1 MEALNKISKM
11 LKDWMMFALLKG
23 CYMFNLVDRKSHSRR
38 IAFTLLLVVGC
49 LSIIGHTNAAGGG
62 DDIHLEL
69 TIKDGLE
76 NTAIGVGLSI
86 LIVVYILIIFET
98 VHRTLAAAVGGLA
111 AVIALNYFTN
121 EPALSLKAVTTMID
135 WETIGLLLGMMVMVG
150 VISHTGVF
158 EWFAVEAYKKSEGSI
173 WSLVV
178 ILCIVTAVLSAFLD
192 NVTTILLLTP
202 VTIQLAKVLDL
213 QPVPLLIA
221 EVLFSNIGG
230 AATMIGDPPNIMIGS
245 GLSPSAIED
254 AKTIDGGSYPQ
265 KMIDGG
271 VSFNDFIIEMAPGI
285 LMTIVPAFMLL
296 KWMYRDEFSGKR
308 IRDVAELESKYGIK
322 DHKMLTTS
330 GIILGLVILGFFL
343 HPVTHMP
350 VSWIALGGAVFML
363 LATNR
368 HELEEPLEEV
378 EWTTLLFFAGLFV
391 LVHSLQYMGVIN
403 WIGEYVEQA
412 IVWFPQGDDGII
424 RLTAAMLILL
434 WVSAIASAFID
445 NIPYTATMIPIVLQI
460 SYGANVELGPLI
472 WALAFGACLGGNG
485 TLIGASA
492 NVVMAGMSEEAGY
505 PVSFNE
511 FFRAGFPMM
520 LLTTAIISLYM
531 VLVYAV
537 GGGGMLWKLVLVGIS
552 LVGIIYQVYRGKSKG
567 KNLADSL
574 VDNDFEELKDLAGKK
589 IQQVKS
595 AVSGASEAE

>member
-1 MEALNKISKM
+1 METLAFSYKM
-11 LKDWMMFALLKG
+11 LKDTVYLASNKG
-23 CYMFNLVDRKSHSRR
+23 MTMFNLVDKNSRSKR

-49 LSIIGHTNAAGGG
+49 LSIIGHTTAAGSG
-62 DDIHLEL
+62 DDDLHLTL
-69 TIKDGLE
+69 TIKDGMK
-76 NTAIGVGLSI
+76 NTAIGVGLAI
-86 LIVVYILIIFET
+86 LICVYILIIFET
-98 VHRTLAAAVGGLA
+98 VHRTLAAALGGLT

-192 NVTTILLLTP
+192 NVTTVLLLTP

-213 QPVPLLIA
+213 QPVPILIA

-245 GLSPSAIED
+245 GLSPDAIES
-254 AKTIDGGSYPQ
+254 TEGGKYAELASE
-265 KMIDGG
+265 G
-271 VSFNDFIIEMAPGI
+271 VNFNDFIIEMAPGI
-285 LMTIVPAFMLL
+285 LMTVVPAFMLL

-308 IRDVAELESKYGIK
+308 IRDVAELEAKYGIK
-322 DHKMLTTS
+322 DYKMLTTS
-330 GIILGLVILGFFL
+330 GFILGLVILGFFL
-343 HPVTHMP
+343 HPITHMP
-350 VSWIALGGAVFML
+350 VSWIALGGAVLML

-368 HELEEPLEEV
+368 HELDEPLEEV

-403 WIGEYVEQA
+403 FIGEYVEQA

-424 RLTAAMLILL
+424 RLTAAMVILL
-434 WVSAIASAFID
+434 WVSAVASAFID

-460 SYGANVELGPLI
+460 SQGANVELGPLI

-511 FFRAGFPMM
+511 FFKAGFPMM
-520 LLTTAIISLYM
+520 ILTTAIVTLYM

-537 GGGGMLWKLVLVGIS
+537 GGGGMMWKLALLGITMI
-552 LVGIIYQVYRGKSKG
+552 GIIYQVYRGRSKG

-574 VDNDFEELKDLAGKK
+574 VDHDLDELKDLASSKLSKAKG
-589 IQQVKS
+589 
-595 AVSGASEAE
+595 AVIGASESE

>member
-1 MEALNKISKM
+1 
-11 LKDWMMFALLKG
+11 
-23 CYMFNLVDRKSHSRR
+23 MFNLVDKNSRSKR

-49 LSIIGHTNAAGGG
+49 LSIIGHTTAAGSSGT
-62 DDIHLEL
+62 DVHIELE
-69 TIKDGLE
+69 IKDGME
-76 NTAIGVGLSI
+76 NTAIGVGLAI
-86 LIVVYILIIFET
+86 LICVYILIIFET
-98 VHRTLAAAVGGLA
+98 VHRTLAAALGGLT
-111 AVIALNYFTN
+111 AVIALNYFTV

-192 NVTTILLLTP
+192 NVTTVLLLTP

-213 QPVPLLIA
+213 QPVPILIA

-245 GLSPSAIED
+245 GLSPDAIES
-254 AKTIDGGSYPQ
+254 AEGGKYAELASE
-265 KMIDGG
+265 G
-271 VSFNDFIIEMAPGI
+271 VNFNDFIIEMAPGI
-285 LMTIVPAFMLL
+285 LMTVVPAFMLL

-308 IRDVAELESKYGIK
+308 IRDVAELEAKYGIK
-322 DHKMLTTS
+322 DYKMLTTS
-330 GIILGLVILGFFL
+330 GFILGLVILGFFL
-343 HPVTHMP
+343 HPITHMP
-350 VSWIALGGAVFML
+350 VSWIALGGAVLML

-368 HELEEPLEEV
+368 HELDEPLEEV

-403 WIGEYVEQA
+403 FIGEYVEQA

-424 RLTAAMLILL
+424 RLTAAMVILL
-434 WVSAIASAFID
+434 WVSAVASAFID

-460 SYGANVELGPLI
+460 SQGANVELGPLI

-511 FFRAGFPMM
+511 FFKAGFPMM
-520 LLTTAIISLYM
+520 ILTTAIVTLYM

-537 GGGGMLWKLVLVGIS
+537 GGGGMMWKLALLGITFI
-552 LVGIIYQVYRGKSKG
+552 GIIYQVYRGRSKG

-574 VDNDFEELKDLAGKK
+574 VDNDFDELKDLAGSKLTK
-589 IQQVKS
+589 AKG
-595 AVSGASEAE
+595 AVLGSSESE

>member
-1 MEALNKISKM
+1 
-11 LKDWMMFALLKG
+11 
-23 CYMFNLVDRKSHSRR
+23 MFNLVDKNSRSKR

-49 LSIIGHTNAAGGG
+49 LSIVGHTTAAGGG
-62 DDIHLEL
+62 GTDVHIEL
-69 TIKDGLE
+69 SIKDGME
-76 NTAIGVGLSI
+76 NTAIGVGLAI
-86 LIVVYILIIFET
+86 LICVYILIIFET
-98 VHRTLAAAVGGLA
+98 VHRTLAAAVGGMT
-111 AVIALNYFTN
+111 AVLALNYFTN
-121 EPALSLKAVTTMID
+121 EPSLSLKAVTTMID

-245 GLSPSAIED
+245 GLSPDAIER
-254 AKTIDGGSYPQ
+254 AEGGKYAELASDG
-265 KMIDGG
+265 
-271 VSFNDFIIEMAPGI
+271 VNFNDFIIEMAPGI
-285 LMTIVPAFMLL
+285 LMTVVPAFMLL

-322 DHKMLTTS
+322 DAKMLTTS
-330 GIILGLVILGFFL
+330 GFILGFVILGFFL
-343 HPVTHMP
+343 HPITHMP
-350 VSWIALGGAVFML
+350 VSWIALGGALIML

-403 WIGEYVEQA
+403 FIGEYVERA
-412 IVWFPQGDDGII
+412 IVYFPQGEGGII

-460 SYGANVELGPLI
+460 SQGANVDLGPLI

-511 FFRAGFPMM
+511 FFKAGFPMM
-520 LLTTAIISLYM
+520 ILTTAIVSLYM

-537 GGGGMLWKLVLVGIS
+537 GGGSAGWKLALVGITMI
-552 LVGIIYQVYRGKSKG
+552 GIIYQVYRGKSKG
-567 KNLADSL
+567 KNLAESL
-574 VDNDFEELKDLAGKK
+574 VDNDIDELKELAESK
-589 IQQVKS
+589 ISKAKGVV
-595 AVSGASEAE
+595 AGISESE

>member
-1 MEALNKISKM
+1 
-11 LKDWMMFALLKG
+11 
-23 CYMFNLVDRKSHSRR
+23 MFNLVDKNSRSKR

-49 LSIIGHTNAAGGG
+49 LSIIGHTTAAGSG
-62 DDIHLEL
+62 DDDLHLTL
-69 TIKDGLE
+69 TIKDGMK
-76 NTAIGVGLSI
+76 NTAIGVGLAI
-86 LIVVYILIIFET
+86 LICVYILIIFET
-98 VHRTLAAAVGGLA
+98 VHRTLAAALGGLT

-192 NVTTILLLTP
+192 NVTTVLLLTP

-213 QPVPLLIA
+213 QPVPILIA

-245 GLSPSAIED
+245 GLSPDAIES
-254 AKTIDGGSYPQ
+254 TEGGKYAELASE
-265 KMIDGG
+265 G
-271 VSFNDFIIEMAPGI
+271 VNFNDFIIEMAPGI
-285 LMTIVPAFMLL
+285 LMTVVPAFMLL

-308 IRDVAELESKYGIK
+308 VRDVAELEAKYGIK
-322 DHKMLTTS
+322 DYKMLTTS
-330 GIILGLVILGFFL
+330 GFILGLVILGFFL
-343 HPVTHMP
+343 HPITHMP
-350 VSWIALGGAVFML
+350 VSWIALGGAVLML

-368 HELEEPLEEV
+368 HELDEPLEEV

-403 WIGEYVEQA
+403 FIGEYVERA

-424 RLTAAMLILL
+424 RLTAAMVILL

-460 SYGANVELGPLI
+460 SQGANVELGPLI

-511 FFRAGFPMM
+511 FFKAGFPMM
-520 LLTTAIISLYM
+520 ILTTAIVTLYM

-537 GGGGMLWKLVLVGIS
+537 GGGGMMWKLALLGITMI
-552 LVGIIYQVYRGKSKG
+552 GIIYQVYRGRSKG
-567 KNLADSL
+567 KNLAESL
-574 VDNDFEELKDLAGKK
+574 VDHDIDELKDLASSKLSKAKG
-589 IQQVKS
+589 
-595 AVSGASEAE
+595 AVIGASESE

>member
-1 MEALNKISKM
+1 MN
-11 LKDWMMFALLKG
+11 
-23 CYMFNLVDRKSHSRR
+23 MFNLVDKNSRSKR

-49 LSIIGHTNAAGGG
+49 LSIIGHTTAAGSSGT
-62 DDIHLEL
+62 DVHIELE
-69 TIKDGLE
+69 IKDGME
-76 NTAIGVGLSI
+76 NTAIGVGLAI
-86 LIVVYILIIFET
+86 LICVYILIIFET
-98 VHRTLAAAVGGLA
+98 VHRTLAAALGGLT
-111 AVIALNYFTN
+111 AVIALNYFTV

-192 NVTTILLLTP
+192 NVTTVLLLTP

-213 QPVPLLIA
+213 QPVPILIA

-245 GLSPSAIED
+245 GLSPDAIES
-254 AKTIDGGSYPQ
+254 AEGGKYAELASE
-265 KMIDGG
+265 G
-271 VSFNDFIIEMAPGI
+271 VNFNDFIIEMAPGI
-285 LMTIVPAFMLL
+285 LMTVVPAFMLL

-308 IRDVAELESKYGIK
+308 IRDVAELEAKYGIK
-322 DHKMLTTS
+322 DYKMLTTS
-330 GIILGLVILGFFL
+330 GFILGLVILGFFL
-343 HPVTHMP
+343 HPITHMP
-350 VSWIALGGAVFML
+350 VSWIALGGAVLML

-368 HELEEPLEEV
+368 HELDEPLEEV

-403 WIGEYVEQA
+403 FIGEYVEQA

-424 RLTAAMLILL
+424 RLTAAMVILL
-434 WVSAIASAFID
+434 WVSAVASAFID

-460 SYGANVELGPLI
+460 SQGANVELGPLI

-511 FFRAGFPMM
+511 FFKAGFPMM
-520 LLTTAIISLYM
+520 ILTTAIVTLYM

-537 GGGGMLWKLVLVGIS
+537 GGGGMMWKLALLGITFI
-552 LVGIIYQVYRGKSKG
+552 GIIYQVYRGRSKG

-574 VDNDFEELKDLAGKK
+574 VDNDFDELKDLAGSKLTK
-589 IQQVKS
+589 AKG
-595 AVSGASEAE
+595 AVLGASESE

>member
-1 MEALNKISKM
+1 
-11 LKDWMMFALLKG
+11 
-23 CYMFNLVDRKSHSRR
+23 MFNLVDKNSRSKR

-49 LSIIGHTNAAGGG
+49 LSIIGHTTAAGSG
-62 DDIHLEL
+62 DDDLHLTL
-69 TIKDGLE
+69 TIKDGMK
-76 NTAIGVGLSI
+76 NTAIGVGLAI
-86 LIVVYILIIFET
+86 LICVYILIIFET
-98 VHRTLAAAVGGLA
+98 VHRTLAAALGGLT

-158 EWFAVEAYKKSEGSI
+158 EWFAVEAYKKSQGSI

-192 NVTTILLLTP
+192 NVTTVLLLTP

-213 QPVPLLIA
+213 QPVPILIA

-245 GLSPSAIED
+245 GLSPDAIES
-254 AKTIDGGSYPQ
+254 TEGGKYAELASE
-265 KMIDGG
+265 G
-271 VSFNDFIIEMAPGI
+271 VNFNDFIIEMAPGI
-285 LMTIVPAFMLL
+285 LMTVVPAFMLL

-308 IRDVAELESKYGIK
+308 IRDVAELEAKYGIK
-322 DHKMLTTS
+322 DYKMLTTS
-330 GIILGLVILGFFL
+330 GFILGLVILGFFL
-343 HPVTHMP
+343 HPITHMP
-350 VSWIALGGAVFML
+350 VSWIALGGAVLML

-368 HELEEPLEEV
+368 HELDEPLEEV

-403 WIGEYVEQA
+403 FIGEYVEQA
-412 IVWFPQGDDGII
+412 IVWFPQGDDGIV
-424 RLTAAMLILL
+424 RLTAAMVILL

-460 SYGANVELGPLI
+460 SQGANVELGPLI

-511 FFRAGFPMM
+511 FFKAGFPMM
-520 LLTTAIISLYM
+520 ILTTAIVTLYM

-537 GGGGMLWKLVLVGIS
+537 GGGGMMWKLALLGITMI
-552 LVGIIYQVYRGKSKG
+552 GIIYQVYRGRAKG

-574 VDNDFEELKDLAGKK
+574 VDHDLDELKDLASSKLSKAKG
-589 IQQVKS
+589 
-595 AVSGASEAE
+595 AVIGASESE

>member
-1 MEALNKISKM
+1 MN
-11 LKDWMMFALLKG
+11 
-23 CYMFNLVDRKSHSRR
+23 MFNLVDKNSRSKR

-49 LSIIGHTNAAGGG
+49 LSIIGHTTAAGSSGT
-62 DDIHLEL
+62 DVHIELE
-69 TIKDGLE
+69 IKDGLE
-76 NTAIGVGLSI
+76 NTAIGVGLAI
-86 LIVVYILIIFET
+86 LICVYILIIFET
-98 VHRTLAAAVGGLA
+98 VHRTLAAALGGLT
-111 AVIALNYFTN
+111 AVIALNYFTV

-192 NVTTILLLTP
+192 NVTTVLLLTP

-213 QPVPLLIA
+213 QPVPILIA

-245 GLSPSAIED
+245 GLSPDAIES
-254 AKTIDGGSYPQ
+254 AEGGKYAELASE
-265 KMIDGG
+265 G
-271 VSFNDFIIEMAPGI
+271 VNFNDFIIEMAPGI
-285 LMTIVPAFMLL
+285 LMTVVPAFMLL

-308 IRDVAELESKYGIK
+308 IRDVAELEAKYGIK
-322 DHKMLTTS
+322 DYKMLTTS
-330 GIILGLVILGFFL
+330 GFILGLVILGFFL
-343 HPVTHMP
+343 HPITHMP
-350 VSWIALGGAVFML
+350 VSWIALGGAVLML

-368 HELEEPLEEV
+368 HELDEPLEEV

-403 WIGEYVEQA
+403 FIGEYVEQA

-424 RLTAAMLILL
+424 RLTAAMVILL
-434 WVSAIASAFID
+434 WVSAVASAFID

-460 SYGANVELGPLI
+460 SQGANVELGPLI

-511 FFRAGFPMM
+511 FFKAGFPMM
-520 LLTTAIISLYM
+520 ILTTAIVTLYM

-537 GGGGMLWKLVLVGIS
+537 GGGGMMWKLALLGITFI
-552 LVGIIYQVYRGKSKG
+552 GIIYQVYRGRSKG

-574 VDNDFEELKDLAGKK
+574 VDNDFDELKDLAGSKLSK
-589 IQQVKS
+589 AKG
-595 AVSGASEAE
+595 AVLGASESE